1 MHLSGEKGTK
11 TNWNFLGQK
20 PMLQLLDQYQL
31 KQKPWTGLAEVY
43 NLILGLLEIHS
54 FSTPKFK

>member
-31 KQKPWTGLAEVY
+31 K
-43 NLILGLLEIHS
+43 
-54 FSTPKFK
+54 